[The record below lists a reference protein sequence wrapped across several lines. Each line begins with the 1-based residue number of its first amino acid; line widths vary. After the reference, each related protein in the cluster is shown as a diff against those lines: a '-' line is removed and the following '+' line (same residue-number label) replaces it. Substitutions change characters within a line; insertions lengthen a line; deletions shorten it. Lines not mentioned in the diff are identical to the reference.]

1 MRVLT
6 EADLYSHKRSIWH
19 IPWLLSLLLI
29 LPISKFQLTALAQAL
44 VINADVEYQFGEQIT
59 FLATVQSPQPVEK
72 AYIFFSVS
80 GEGQTHSGESQVMIQ
95 DGTTYQLSYSQSL
108 ANQPFRAFARIDY
121 RFQLRLQN
129 GDEFTSQQF
138 SFNYIDNRFEWQY
151 LEKPPYNLAWY
162 GQDDIAFGDNA
173 LQTVQAGLKKI
184 QSLLSIKTPEKIDI
198 YIYPNSRALQE
209 ALVLGGQEWVAGHAD
224 PDLGV
229 MLAAIPSRPEQT
241 LVMEQIIPHEMMH
254 ILLYQTIGNGY
265 QNQPTWLVEGLASVA
280 ELYPNPDYQ
289 ILLNNAIERDTLLS
303 MDSLC
308 DAFPRDA
315 SSALLAYAQSAS
327 FARYLHQQYGASG
340 VERLIQAYTD
350 GLDCSRGVEI
360 ALGKDLKQLEG
371 QWREDVLGEDRTRTA
386 AQNLLPWL
394 VIAFVVLIA
403 PAGLVFSRLL
413 GKSNQPPPTKELLK
427 R

>member
-1 MRVLT
+1 M
-6 EADLYSHKRSIWH
+6 YSHKQSIWH
-19 IPWLLSLLLI
+19 ISWLLSLLFI
-29 LPISKFQLTALAQAL
+29 LPFSSLPIIASAQAL
-44 VINADVEYQFGEQIT
+44 VTNANVEYLFGEQIT
-59 FLATVQSPQPVEK
+59 FQAIVQSPQPVEK
-72 AYIFFSVS
+72 AFLLFSVS
-80 GEGQTHSGESQVMIQ
+80 GEGQTRSGESQVTTQ
-95 DGTTYQLSYSQSL
+95 DGTTFQLTYSQSL
-108 ANQPFRAFARIDY
+108 ANQPFRAYARIDY

-129 GDEFTSQQF
+129 GDEITSQQF
-138 SFNYIDNRFEWQY
+138 SFDYIDNRFEWQY
-151 LEKPPYNLAWY
+151 LEKPPYYLAWY

-173 LQTVQAGLKKI
+173 MQIAQAGLKKI
-184 QSLLSIKTPEKIDI
+184 QSIIPIKTPEEIDI
-198 YIYPNSRALQE
+198 YIYPNSSTLQE

-254 ILLYQTIGNGY
+254 ILLYQTIGDGY

-289 ILLNNAIERDTLLS
+289 ILLNNAVERDTLIN

-308 DAFPRDA
+308 AAFPRDA

-327 FARYLHQQYGASG
+327 FTRYLHQQYGASG
-340 VERLIQAYTD
+340 LERLIQTYTD

-360 ALGKDLKQLEG
+360 ALGKNLKQLEG
-371 QWREDVLGEDRTRTA
+371 QWRADVLGEDRTGTA

-394 VIAFVVLIA
+394 VIALVVLIA
-403 PAGLVFSRLL
+403 PAGLIFNRLL
-413 GKSNQPPPTKELLK
+413 SKSPSKLPQRNNY
-427 R
+427 